1 MSLSPNDK
9 YKQRS
14 GKILSSKTLQE
25 EGANNDHD
33 DRPCKISRT
42 LSYITNLP
50 GDCLDFI
57 FKCLETK
64 DDRNSFGLTCHQW
77 LHIQNNKHE
86 SLWCRNSYKPDKHPK
101 ISRKNLAIIT
111 CRLLIRFQHLK
122 KLCLGDLPTRITDV
136 DTLKSQSF
144 GSNVQRL
151 YLNNCSYYCPDYSDM
166 QLSLIFSW
174 FPRLTYISL
183 DNSNIA
189 DNGLEALAKCC
200 SSLTEVDLSK
210 CCAFTDSRISFLLQN
225 CRKLSSLT
233 INYCSNITG
242 MGFLGCAQTL
252 TCLEARGCE
261 LKSEGFRA
269 IVSGGGLEQLYLL
282 HSIYY
287 EPDENEKGCVNTEAV
302 MTISKGCSLLKE
314 LSLSSQLEVLAV
326 MGCQQLCDRG
336 LQAIWDGCNKLYEFG
351 IDGEKNSCSSF
362 GLELFMRKK
371 PGVVDLL
378 P

>member
-14 GKILSSKTLQE
+14 GNILSSKTLQE

-33 DRPCKISRT
+33 DRPCKIST
-42 LSYITNLP
+42 NLSCITNLP
-50 GDCLDFI
+50 
-57 FKCLETK
+57 
-64 DDRNSFGLTCHQW
+64 
-77 LHIQNNKHE
+77 NKNHE
-86 SLWCRNSYKPDKHPK
+86 SLWCHNSYYPDEYPK

-122 KLCLGDLPTRITDV
+122 KLCLGKLPTKITDV

-144 GSNVQRL
+144 SSNVQRL
-151 YLNNCSYYCPDYSDM
+151 YLNNRSYCCNDYSDM

-174 FPRLTYISL
+174 FPRLTYLSL
-183 DNSNIA
+183 YNSNIT
-189 DNGLEALAKCC
+189 DNGLKALAKCC
-200 SSLTEVDLSK
+200 SSLKEVNLSK
-210 CCAFTDSRISFLLQN
+210 CCAITDSGISFLLQN
-225 CRKLSSLT
+225 CRKLSSLA
-233 INYCSNITG
+233 INYCSNITC
-242 MGFLGCAQTL
+242 MGFLGRAQTL

-282 HSIYY
+282 HSIHY

-302 MTISKGCSLLKE
+302 MTISKGCPLLKE
-314 LSLSSQLEVLAV
+314 LALSSCEEVELDGWKAIGLNCKELEVLAV

-371 PGVVDLL
+371 PGVVFLL